1 MKKLIYFIAITLLH
15 TSCSNHNNQKN
26 SDYIP
31 DIIDLE
37 GNEIRLDDEKGNVVI
52 LNLWATWC
60 KPCIAE
66 FESLEKSKEK
76 FIGKKVKI
84 FAISNEKIDKIKE
97 FIDKRK
103 FDLKFLKSNND
114 LSFFN
119 AYSLP
124 TTIIFNKNGDEEF
137 RINSGIDFTSKKFVE
152 RIMNLEKL

>member
-1 MKKLIYFIAITLLH
+1 MKKHVQFIILTFIFI
-15 TSCSNHNNQKN
+15 SCLNYKDQKK
-26 SDYIP
+26 DEYIP
-31 DIIDLE
+31 DIVDLE

-97 FIDKRK
+97 FINRRK
-103 FDLKFLKSNND
+103 FDLNFLKSNND

>member
-26 SDYIP
+26 VGYIP
-31 DIIDLE
+31 DLVDLE
-37 GNEIRLDDEKGNVVI
+37 GNEIKLDDEKGNVVI

-84 FAISNEKIDKIKE
+84 FAISNEKIDKINE
-97 FIDKRK
+97 FIDRRK

-137 RINSGIDFTSKKFVE
+137 RINSGFDFTSKKFVE

>member
-1 MKKLIYFIAITLLH
+1 MKKIKHFIILTILFI
-15 TSCSNHNNQKN
+15 SCSNHNNQKTN
-26 SDYIP
+26 EYIP
-31 DIIDLE
+31 DIVDLE
-37 GNEIRLDDEKGNVVI
+37 GNEIKLEEEKGNVII

-84 FAISNEKIDKIKE
+84 FAISNEKIDEIKE
-97 FIDKRK
+97 FINKRK
-103 FDLKFLKSNND
+103 FDLNFLKLNND

-137 RINSGIDFTSKKFVE
+137 RINSGVDFTSNKF
-152 RIMNLEKL
+152 IDKIIDLEKL

>member
-1 MKKLIYFIAITLLH
+1 MKKLIYFITITFLY

-26 SDYIP
+26 VDYIP
-31 DIIDLE
+31 DLVDLE
-37 GNEIRLDDEKGNVVI
+37 GNEIKLDDEKGNVII

-97 FIDKRK
+97 FIDIRK

-124 TTIIFNKNGDEEF
+124 TTIIFNKNGVEEF

>member
-1 MKKLIYFIAITLLH
+1 MKKIKHFIILTFLCI
-15 TSCSNHNNQKN
+15 SCSNHNNQKTN
-26 SDYIP
+26 EYIP
-31 DIIDLE
+31 DIVDLE
-37 GNEIRLDDEKGNVVI
+37 GNEIKLEEEKGNVII

-84 FAISNEKIDKIKE
+84 FAISNEKINEIKE
-97 FIDKRK
+97 FINRRK
-103 FDLKFLKSNND
+103 FDLNFLKLNND

-137 RINSGIDFTSKKFVE
+137 RINSGVDFTSNKF
-152 RIMNLEKL
+152 IDKIIDLEKL

>member
-1 MKKLIYFIAITLLH
+1 MKKIILFLLFIVTQNNLFSQSFYSEIQVNGLTCAM
-15 TSCSNHNNQKN
+15 CSYSTQ
-26 SDYIP
+26 
-31 DIIDLE
+31 
-37 GNEIRLDDEKGNVVI
+37 R
-52 LNLWATWC
+52 
-60 KPCIAE
+60 
-66 FESLEKSKEK
+66 SLEKSKEK

-84 FAISNEKIDKIKE
+84 FAISNEKIDRIKE